1 MEKETNNYLAPL
13 AYCIEVDARSV
24 FMDSVETVYGNTGE
38 TMSEEYEE
46 QDW

>member
-1 MEKETNNYLAPL
+1 MEKGTNNYLAPL
-13 AYCIEVDARSV
+13 AYCIEVKARST
-24 FMDSVETVYGNTGE
+24 FMGSVETVYGTTGV